1 MHPLLTSATRITL
14 YFAAWI
20 PVGCLLALALVTTG
34 GLHWGE
40 AAALSGPL
48 ILFLAVACL
57 APWYKCKMLPLGM
70 SRIPSLLTNHVGAA
84 VVTGGLWALLAK
96 WIAEGLTH
104 VYPGL
109 YNRFSPQLPALFGE
123 GVLVYILA
131 VALHY
136 VIISIQ
142 ASRESIQR
150 EQEARVLVRESQLKA
165 LKAQINPHF
174 LFNSLNSISA
184 LATVDGVRARDM
196 CIRLSDFLRSTLR
209 LGEQENISLK
219 DELALAMSYLGVE
232 QVRFGARLRVE
243 QEIDSDCEQCMVPSL
258 VLQPLVE
265 NAVKHGIAGLVEGG
279 TIRLKAECDDEYL
292 RVRVENEFDPDAPA
306 PRKSGLGLANVRSR
320 LQTRYE
326 EQARL
331 DTAISDNYYV
341 VEVTMPCEFQVET
354 GASHAGV
361 A

>member
-1 MHPLLTSATRITL
+1 MHPLLISPTRITL
-14 YFAAWI
+14 YLAAWV
-20 PVGCLLALALVTTG
+20 PVACLLALALVVTG

-40 AAALSGPL
+40 ASALAGPL
-48 ILFLAVACL
+48 ILFLGVACL
-57 APWYKCKMLPLGM
+57 APWYACRMLPLGM
-70 SRIPSLLTNHVGAA
+70 SRIPALLTNHVGAA
-84 VVTGGLWALLAK
+84 IVTGGLWALIAK
-96 WIAEGLTH
+96 WVAEGLTH
-104 VYPGL
+104 LYPGL
-109 YNRFSPQLPALFGE
+109 YTRFSPQLPALFGE

-136 VIISIQ
+136 IILSIQ

-196 CIRLSDFLRSTLR
+196 CIRLSEFLRSTLR
-209 LGEQENISLK
+209 LGEQESISLK
-219 DELALAMSYLGVE
+219 EELALAMAYLGVE

-243 QEIDSDCEQCMVPSL
+243 QHIDPACENCMVPSL

-279 TIRLKAECDDEYL
+279 TIRLKAEVDDEYL
-292 RVRVENEFDPDAPA
+292 RVRVENEFDPDAPV
-306 PRKSGLGLANVRSR
+306 PRKSGLGLANVRDR
-320 LQTRYE
+320 LKTRYE

-331 DTAISDNYYV
+331 DTSINEDCYA
-341 VEVTMPCEFQVET
+341 VEVTLPCAIEAGK
-354 GASHAGV
+354 GASHAG
-361 A
+361 AA